1 MPDVPIHDDF
11 GVRAIGVKT
20 LATDKLKA
28 NPHNPRKLFDRE
40 DLHVL
45 QQSIARVGILAP
57 LTVYKESSTGQYV
70 ILDGQRRWICAQRVN
85 LREIPVNQV
94 AVPT

>member
-1 MPDVPIHDDF
+1 MREHSKLDSF

-20 LATDKLKA
+20 LAPSELRA

-45 QQSIARVGILAP
+45 
-57 LTVYKESSTGQYV
+57 E
-70 ILDGQRRWICAQRVN
+70 
-85 LREIPVNQV
+85 E
-94 AVPT
+94 

>member
-1 MPDVPIHDDF
+1 MPNNPKDDDY

-20 LATDKLKA
+20 LAPSELKA

-45 QQSIARVGILAP
+45 RQSIARVGIRKL
-57 LTVYKESSTGQYV
+57 YSE
-70 ILDGQRRWICAQRVN
+70 
-85 LREIPVNQV
+85 
-94 AVPT
+94 AVWTQASHIS